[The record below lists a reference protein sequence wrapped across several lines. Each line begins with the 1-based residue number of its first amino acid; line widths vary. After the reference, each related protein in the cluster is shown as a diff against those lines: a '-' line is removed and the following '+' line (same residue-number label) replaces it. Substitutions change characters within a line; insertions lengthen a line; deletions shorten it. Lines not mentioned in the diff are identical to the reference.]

1 VNPRD
6 PDVLSSLAS
15 YYSMIGDRKNSVLY
29 LGQALQSG
37 HNDKDVLLDAASVY
51 NHLGESSLAIEFL
64 AKVVRAGY
72 SREKI
77 RSLHDFDNLA
87 GLPAYQQL
95 VKSK

>member
-1 VNPRD
+1 
-6 PDVLSSLAS
+6 
-15 YYSMIGDRKNSVLY
+15 
-29 LGQALQSG
+29 
-37 HNDKDVLLDAASVY
+37 VY